1 MWLNA
6 FATKLGISPRLLATR
21 DCFEITGKKIK
32 GRKGTCFPMPDSVIK
47 KLERHAA
54 RDGQLGDLAFAN

>member
-6 FATKLGISPRLLATR
+6 FATKLGISPRILATR

-32 GRKGTCFPMPDSVIK
+32 RRKGTCFPMPDSVIK
-47 KLERHAA
+47 E
-54 RDGQLGDLAFAN
+54 GISPEF